1 MLVWSQGEEKQ
12 MSEENDTIG
21 KCNSCSVDGNS
32 KNISHPIKEA
42 GAGAGGTG
50 SGKGVSSSATSSS
63 SKNQGKSC
71 KGCLYYSSTFKS
83 NSRNP
88 LCLGLS
94 RSLPQVPRYIVGES
108 EKEASKE
115 GRSLTDFR
123 YACVGYSVYLD
134 QKSRSTDVQEA
145 QTELPVCV
153 GLENKYGEVRNL
165 FLLEV
170 LVDKR
175 PTSADA
181 VPAHT
186 PAPAHA
192 HNREGQIQNLPM
204 QNYCTGS
211 AVLVSALHSLNGHGL
226 PQPRSNKPTN
236 SAGDEFLT
244 RQAVF

>member
-1 MLVWSQGEEKQ
+1 MRED
-12 MSEENDTIG
+12 NDMNG
-21 KCNSCSVDGNS
+21 KGDSCCIDGNS
-32 KNISHPIKEA
+32 KSVNPITDAGAGA

-50 SGKGVSSSATSSS
+50 SGNGEVEGVSSSNN
-63 SKNQGKSC
+63 KGKSC

-108 EKEASKE
+108 EMEASKE

-134 QKSRSTDVQEA
+134 QKSRSTDAQET

-153 GLENKYGEVRNL
+153 GLE
-165 FLLEV
+165 V

-175 PTSADA
+175 PSSADA
-181 VPAHT
+181 A

-192 HNREGQIQNLPM
+192 HAQKKEGLLIIFYVKAINLHTKTLGDAV
-204 QNYCTGS
+204 CTI
-211 AVLVSALHSLNGHGL
+211 LPFIFLCKMDMEFHSLDHINQLMQLVMSSLPGL
-226 PQPRSNKPTN
+226 P
-236 SAGDEFLT
+236 GMLT
-244 RQAVF
+244 WLQWE

>member
-1 MLVWSQGEEKQ
+1 MR
-12 MSEENDTIG
+12 EENGTIEKG
-21 KCNSCSVDGNS
+21 GSCCVDGNS
-32 KNISHPIKEA
+32 KSVNPINETRA

-50 SGKGVSSSATSSS
+50 SGEGVSSSPTSSS
-63 SKNQGKSC
+63 LTSKNQGKSC

-94 RSLPQVPRYIVGES
+94 SSLPQVPRYIVGES

-134 QKSRSTDVQEA
+134 QKSRSTEAQEA

-153 GLENKYGEVRNL
+153 GLE
-165 FLLEV
+165 V

-181 VPAHT
+181 TPGHT
-186 PAPAHA
+186 HA
-192 HNREGQIQNLPM
+192 HNRED
-204 QNYCTGS
+204 
-211 AVLVSALHSLNGHGL
+211 GHKP

-244 RQAVF
+244 RFSRNANLVAMGVAKNLRKVGNRIKESVDDIFYRRPK

>member
-1 MLVWSQGEEKQ
+1 MREED
-12 MSEENDTIG
+12 DTIG
-21 KCNSCSVDGNS
+21 KGSSCCVDGNNKS
-32 KNISHPIKEA
+32 VNSIKET

-50 SGKGVSSSATSSS
+50 SGEGVSSTATSSS
-63 SKNQGKSC
+63 SSSASKNQGKSC

-94 RSLPQVPRYIVGES
+94 RSLPHVPRYIVGES

-115 GRSLTDFR
+115 GRRLTDFR

-134 QKSRSTDVQEA
+134 QKSRSTDAQEA

-153 GLENKYGEVRNL
+153 GLE
-165 FLLEV
+165 V

-181 VPAHT
+181 
-186 PAPAHA
+186 APGHAHA
-192 HNREGQIQNLPM
+192 HNRED
-204 QNYCTGS
+204 
-211 AVLVSALHSLNGHGL
+211 GHKL
-226 PQPRSNKPTN
+226 PQPRSNKPTH

-244 RQAVF
+244 RFTRNANLVAMGVAKNLRKVGNRIKEGVDDIFYRRPK

>member
-1 MLVWSQGEEKQ
+1 MP
-12 MSEENDTIG
+12 EENDTIG
-21 KCNSCSVDGNS
+21 KGNSCCVDGNS
-32 KNISHPIKEA
+32 KTVNPIKEA
-42 GAGAGGTG
+42 GAGARGTG
-50 SGKGVSSSATSSS
+50 SGEGVSSSATSSS

-134 QKSRSTDVQEA
+134 QKSRSTDAQEA

-153 GLENKYGEVRNL
+153 GLE
-165 FLLEV
+165 V

-175 PTSADA
+175 PSSADA
-181 VPAHT
+181 
-186 PAPAHA
+186 APGHAHA
-192 HNREGQIQNLPM
+192 HARNRED
-204 QNYCTGS
+204 
-211 AVLVSALHSLNGHGL
+211 GHGL
-226 PQPRSNKPTN
+226 PQPRSNKPAN
-236 SAGDEFLT
+236 SGGDEFFT
-244 RQAVF
+244 RFTRNANLVAMGVAKNLRKVGSRIKESVDDIFDRRPK

>member
-1 MLVWSQGEEKQ
+1 MR
-12 MSEENDTIG
+12 EENDVVG
-21 KCNSCSVDGNS
+21 KGNSCCVDGNS
-32 KNISHPIKEA
+32 KSLNSIKE
-42 GAGAGGTG
+42 AGAGGTG
-50 SGKGVSSSATSSS
+50 SGEGEAEGVSSSATSSS
-63 SKNQGKSC
+63 SSASTNQGKSC

-115 GRSLTDFR
+115 GRSLTNFR

-134 QKSRSTDVQEA
+134 QKSRSTDAQEA

-153 GLENKYGEVRNL
+153 GLE
-165 FLLEV
+165 V

-181 VPAHT
+181 
-186 PAPAHA
+186 APGHAHA
-192 HNREGQIQNLPM
+192 HNRED
-204 QNYCTGS
+204 
-211 AVLVSALHSLNGHGL
+211 GHGI
-226 PQPRSNKPTN
+226 PQPRSSKPTN

-244 RQAVF
+244 RFTRNANLVAMGVVKNLRKVGDRIKESVDDIFYRRPK

>member
-1 MLVWSQGEEKQ
+1 M
-12 MSEENDTIG
+12 
-21 KCNSCSVDGNS
+21 
-32 KNISHPIKEA
+32 KEA
-42 GAGAGGTG
+42 GAG
-50 SGKGVSSSATSSS
+50 VSSSGN
-63 SKNQGKSC
+63 KGKSC

-88 LCLGLS
+88 LCLGLT

-134 QKSRSTDVQEA
+134 QKSRSTDAQEA

-153 GLENKYGEVRNL
+153 GLE
-165 FLLEV
+165 V

-175 PTSADA
+175 PASADTS
-181 VPAHT
+181 PGHT

-192 HNREGQIQNLPM
+192 HNREENLKD
-204 QNYCTGS
+204 
-211 AVLVSALHSLNGHGL
+211 GHRL

-244 RQAVF
+244 RFTRNANLVANGVAKNLRKVGNRIKESVDDIFYRRPK

>member
-1 MLVWSQGEEKQ
+1 MP
-12 MSEENDTIG
+12 EENDAIG
-21 KCNSCSVDGNS
+21 KGSSCCVDGNNKS
-32 KNISHPIKEA
+32 VNPIKET
-42 GAGAGGTG
+42 GAGGTG
-50 SGKGVSSSATSSS
+50 SGEGVSSSATSSPS
-63 SKNQGKSC
+63 SASKNQGKSC

-134 QKSRSTDVQEA
+134 QKSRSTDAQEA

-153 GLENKYGEVRNL
+153 GLE
-165 FLLEV
+165 V

-181 VPAHT
+181 
-186 PAPAHA
+186 APGHAHA
-192 HNREGQIQNLPM
+192 HAHAHARNRED
-204 QNYCTGS
+204 
-211 AVLVSALHSLNGHGL
+211 GHKL

-236 SAGDEFLT
+236 AAGDEFLT
-244 RQAVF
+244 RFTRNANLVAMGVAKNLRKIGNRIKEGVDEIFYRRPK

>member
-1 MLVWSQGEEKQ
+1 

-21 KCNSCSVDGNS
+21 KGKSCCVDGNS
-32 KNISHPIKEA
+32 KSVNHQIKEA
-42 GAGAGGTG
+42 RG
-50 SGKGVSSSATSSS
+50 SGEGGVSSSATSSS
-63 SKNQGKSC
+63 LKNQGKSC

-88 LCLGLS
+88 LCLGLT
-94 RSLPQVPRYIVGES
+94 RSLPRVPRYIVGES

-134 QKSRSTDVQEA
+134 QKSRSTDAQDA

-153 GLENKYGEVRNL
+153 G
-165 FLLEV
+165 LEV

-181 VPAHT
+181 
-186 PAPAHA
+186 APA
-192 HNREGQIQNLPM
+192 HNREALFASGQRQKLPMQNYNELPM
-204 QNYCTGS
+204 QNYCTS
-211 AVLVSALHSLNGHGL
+211 LPVLVSILHSSDGRGKDGHGL
-226 PQPRSNKPTN
+226 PQPRSNKPTS
-236 SAGDEFLT
+236 SAGYEFLT
-244 RQAVF
+244 RQAVHQEC

>member
-1 MLVWSQGEEKQ
+1 MRED
-12 MSEENDTIG
+12 NDMTG
-21 KCNSCSVDGNS
+21 KGDSCCIDGNRKS
-32 KNISHPIKEA
+32 VNPIKEA
-42 GAGAGGTG
+42 GVGTGGTG
-50 SGKGVSSSATSSS
+50 SGEGEVEGVSSS
-63 SKNQGKSC
+63 KNKGKSC

-108 EKEASKE
+108 EMEASKE

-134 QKSRSTDVQEA
+134 QKSRSTDAQDT

-153 GLENKYGEVRNL
+153 G
-165 FLLEV
+165 LEV

-181 VPAHT
+181 A

-192 HNREGQIQNLPM
+192 RAQKKEGLLIIFYVKAINLHM
-204 QNYCTGS
+204 KTLGDAVCTIS
-211 AVLVSALHSLNGHGL
+211 SFMFLYEV
-226 PQPRSNKPTN
+226 TN
-236 SAGDEFLT
+236 
-244 RQAVF
+244 V

>member
-1 MLVWSQGEEKQ
+1 MRED
-12 MSEENDTIG
+12 NDMNG
-21 KCNSCSVDGNS
+21 KGDSCCIDGNS
-32 KNISHPIKEA
+32 KSVNPITDAGAGA

-50 SGKGVSSSATSSS
+50 SGNGEVEGVSSSNN
-63 SKNQGKSC
+63 KGKSC

-108 EKEASKE
+108 EMEASKE

-134 QKSRSTDVQEA
+134 QKSRSTDAQET

-153 GLENKYGEVRNL
+153 GLE
-165 FLLEV
+165 V

-175 PTSADA
+175 PSSADA
-181 VPAHT
+181 A

-192 HNREGQIQNLPM
+192 HAQKKED
-204 QNYCTGS
+204 
-211 AVLVSALHSLNGHGL
+211 GHGV
-226 PQPRSNKPTN
+226 PQPRSHKPTHA
-236 SAGDEFLT
+236 AGDEFLT
-244 RQAVF
+244 RFTRNANLVAMGVAKNLRKVGNRIKESVDDIFYRRPK

>member
-1 MLVWSQGEEKQ
+1 MP
-12 MSEENDTIG
+12 EENGTIG
-21 KCNSCSVDGNS
+21 KGSSCCVDGNS
-32 KNISHPIKEA
+32 KSVNHPIKEA
-42 GAGAGGTG
+42 GAGGTG
-50 SGKGVSSSATSSS
+50 SAGEGVSSSAT

-83 NSRNP
+83 NSSNP

-134 QKSRSTDVQEA
+134 QKSRSTDAQEA

-153 GLENKYGEVRNL
+153 GLEI
-165 FLLEV
+165 

-175 PTSADA
+175 PSSADA
-181 VPAHT
+181 TPGHT
-186 PAPAHA
+186 HAHA
-192 HNREGQIQNLPM
+192 HNREEKD
-204 QNYCTGS
+204 
-211 AVLVSALHSLNGHGL
+211 GHRL

-236 SAGDEFLT
+236 SGGDEFLT
-244 RQAVF
+244 RFSRNANLVAMGVAKNLRKVGNRIKESVDDIFYRRPK

>member
-1 MLVWSQGEEKQ
+1 

-21 KCNSCSVDGNS
+21 KGKSCCVDGNS
-32 KNISHPIKEA
+32 KNVNHPIKEA
-42 GAGAGGTG
+42 GG
-50 SGKGVSSSATSSS
+50 SGEGGVSSSATSSS
-63 SKNQGKSC
+63 LKNQGKSC

-88 LCLGLS
+88 LCLGLT

-134 QKSRSTDVQEA
+134 QKSRSTDAQDA

-153 GLENKYGEVRNL
+153 G
-165 FLLEV
+165 LEV

-181 VPAHT
+181 
-186 PAPAHA
+186 APA
-192 HNREGQIQNLPM
+192 HNREDGR
-204 QNYCTGS
+204 GKD
-211 AVLVSALHSLNGHGL
+211 GHGL
-226 PQPRSNKPTN
+226 PQPRSNKPTS
-236 SAGDEFLT
+236 SAGYEFLT
-244 RQAVF
+244 RFTRNANLVAMGVAKNLRKAGNRIKESVDDIFYRRPK

>member
-1 MLVWSQGEEKQ
+1 MP
-12 MSEENDTIG
+12 EENDTIG
-21 KCNSCSVDGNS
+21 KGSSCCVDGNS
-32 KNISHPIKEA
+32 KSVNPPIEEA
-42 GAGAGGTG
+42 GAGGMG
-50 SGKGVSSSATSSS
+50 SGGGVSSSVT

-123 YACVGYSVYLD
+123 YACIGYSVYLD
-134 QKSRSTDVQEA
+134 QKSRSTDAQEA

-153 GLENKYGEVRNL
+153 GLE
-165 FLLEV
+165 V

-175 PTSADA
+175 PSSADA
-181 VPAHT
+181 
-186 PAPAHA
+186 APGHAHA
-192 HNREGQIQNLPM
+192 HNREGDYLDFIFSMPKNLYDVM
-204 QNYCTGS
+204 LICYCLC
-211 AVLVSALHSLNGHGL
+211 A
-226 PQPRSNKPTN
+226 
-236 SAGDEFLT
+236 
-244 RQAVF
+244 